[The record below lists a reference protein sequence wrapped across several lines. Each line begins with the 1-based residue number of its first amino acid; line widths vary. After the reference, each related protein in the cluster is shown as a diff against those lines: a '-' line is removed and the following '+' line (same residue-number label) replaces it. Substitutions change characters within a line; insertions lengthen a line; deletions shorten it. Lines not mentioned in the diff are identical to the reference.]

1 MRADLPPPRV
11 SVFAPSPVLTIT
23 IEAGA
28 GNGDDVH
35 LHAGGQGFWVARMAT
50 LLGAE
55 VTVCAPLGG
64 ETGRVLSELV
74 ADGVSHLRAV
84 PTASP
89 NGAYVHDRRG
99 GEREPVAQVPGP
111 RLLRHEVDEL
121 YGAMT
126 AAALTSRVAVLTGT
140 EPHEALPHETYR
152 RLAGDL
158 RRNGLPVIA
167 DLTGGALAAALE
179 GGLDVLKL
187 SHDELAQI
195 ADGPLDSTARF
206 VEQIERLRARGAA
219 NVLVSRAD
227 QPALASIDGDLFE
240 LGGPRFEPLDF
251 HGAGD
256 SMVAALAV
264 GIARGLDVPGALRLA
279 AAAGALNVTRRG
291 LGSGDRGDIELLAE
305 TVEIR
310 PLRP

>member
-99 GEREPVAQVPGP
+99 GEREPVAQMPGP

-126 AAALTSRVAVLTGT
+126 AAALDLA
-140 EPHEALPHETYR
+140 R
-152 RLAGDL
+152 RRAHGHRAARSASARDLSPARGRPPPERTAGD
-158 RRNGLPVIA
+158 RRSHR
-167 DLTGGALAAALE
+167 GALAAALE

-240 LGGPRFEPLDF
+240 LGGPRFEPLDS

-279 AAAGALNVTRRG
+279 MAAGALNVTRRG

-305 TVEIR
+305 TVEVQ
-310 PLRP
+310 PLSP